1 MLSIVAKIRVKEGQ
15 QQQFESVARKLVAAV
30 NANEP
35 GCRLYT
41 LNKGEDPLTYVFMER
56 YDDEDAAKAHR
67 ASDHYRT
74 LGREMGAFMDGA
86 PDVLRMT
93 ELA

>member
-1 MLSIVAKIRVKEGQ
+1 MLSIVAKIRVREGQ

-41 LNKGEDPLTYVFMER
+41 LSKGDDPLTYVFMER
-56 YDDEDAAKAHR
+56 YDSEDAAKAHR
-67 ASDHYRT
+67 ASDHFRA